1 MTWYNLVHTEVRR
14 LAAAKGVDVFT
25 RPELMANSLDVFRR
39 AYPDNLTPEQQ
50 MSQQLQNMRKRG
62 ELEFT
67 EPGVYRVL
75 FHVGVPLRG
84 DSDDG
89 ETTGEDVDTPEG
101 TAHVWT
107 IREVK
112 TRRYQKWLRREVL
125 PNFGHACAICGLAP
139 EWFLDAAHLRPVSR
153 YPELMSSRSAA
164 VALCKNHHAAM
175 DAGALRIERDLH
187 LTVNADAL
195 EPLAEEGR
203 RVVLAWEGKSIRS
216 PTAFA
221 LRPDALPSE
230 PLRSARGDGGGV

>member
-1 MTWYNLVHTEVRR
+1 MTWYDLVHTEVRR
-14 LAAAKGVDVFT
+14 FAATKGVDIFT
-25 RPELMANSLDVFRR
+25 RPELMASSLDVFRR

-84 DSDDG
+84 DPNAGDAVA
-89 ETTGEDVDTPEG
+89 EDVDTPEG
-101 TAHVWT
+101 EAHVWT

-125 PNFGHACAICGLAP
+125 PNFGHACAVCGLAP
-139 EWFLDAAHLRPVSR
+139 EWFLDAAHLRPVAR
-153 YPELMSSRSAA
+153 YPDLMSSRSAA

-175 DAGALRIERDLH
+175 DAGVIRIERDLH
-187 LTVNADAL
+187 LTVDPAAL
-195 EPLAEEGR
+195 EPMADEAR
-203 RVVLAWEGKSIRS
+203 RVVLAWEGKVIRPPVS
-216 PTAFA
+216 FS
-221 LRPDALPSE
+221 LRPDALPSI
-230 PLRSARGDGGGV
+230 PVRC